1 MQHPEPTKSS
11 TPLSTGES
19 APLSASDSA
28 ATATVPAG
36 QAGPQS
42 RRELLLAMSGIA
54 ASAVVVAF
62 DSTIVSTSLPKVAQ
76 ALDGMTA
83 YAWVGTGYFLASAVS
98 IMIFGRLGDLYGRK
112 RLLLT
117 ALAIVTLSS
126 VLCGVAQTMGQ
137 LICFRV
143 FQGLGGGM
151 MMATAFAAPADLFP
165 DPRIRVRWMVL
176 ISSSFAVASGLG
188 PLLGGAVTEALGW
201 RAAFF
206 VTPLA
211 AITALILIWRFFPA
225 IQSKRTTAPSLDWLG
240 AFVLVIAVG
249 APLTGIG
256 RLSAATTGAEQL
268 WALGVIAL
276 GLAAVALLIP
286 VERRA
291 TTPIFPLRILRSREA
306 KLLNTA
312 GVMAGAVM
320 FILIFYLPLLLQDEF
335 NFSPTYA
342 GLLLTPLVAVM
353 PLGSIINGRLFSRQ
367 SEPARLMIFGSVLLG
382 LGCLLTLTF
391 SANSPAWWIVLTMS
405 TCGAGL
411 GFLLP
416 NFTLFM
422 QMLAEQR
429 DVGVASALIQTTR
442 AFGGAVGTALVGI
455 AVAKISVTMGVRI
468 GLVLC
473 VILCGLIG
481 WVCAQIHMKNVTR

>member
-1 MQHPEPTKSS
+1 MQHPDPTKPS
-11 TPLSTGES
+11 T
-19 APLSASDSA
+19 PLSASDSA
-28 ATATVPAG
+28 AAAAPPLTPTSTPAE
-36 QAGPQS
+36 QVAPKS

-62 DSTIVSTSLPKVAQ
+62 DATIVSTSLPEVAQ
-76 ALDGMTA
+76 ALDGIA
-83 YAWVGTGYFLASAVS
+83 VYAWVGTGYFLASAVS
-98 IMIFGRLGDLYGRK
+98 IMIFGRLGDLFGRK
-112 RLLLT
+112 PLLMT
-117 ALAIVTLSS
+117 ALAIVTIAS

-165 DPRIRVRWMVL
+165 DPRVRVRWMVL

-188 PLLGGAVTEALGW
+188 PVLGGAVTEALGW

-206 VTPLA
+206 ITPVA
-211 AITALILIWRFFPA
+211 ALTALYSTWRFFPT
-225 IQSKRTTAPSLDWLG
+225 IRSTRTTAPSLDWLG
-240 AFVLVIAVG
+240 AFVLAVAVG

-256 RLSAATTGAEQL
+256 RLSAATTGTEQL
-268 WALGVIAL
+268 WALGVMAL

-306 KLLNTA
+306 KLLNLA
-312 GVMAGAVM
+312 GIMAGAVM
-320 FILIFYLPLLLQDEF
+320 FILIFYMPLLLQDEF
-335 NFSPTYA
+335 NFSPTYS
-342 GLLLTPLVAVM
+342 GLLLTPLVTVM
-353 PLGSIINGRLFSRQ
+353 PLGSIINGRLFTRLG
-367 SEPARLMIFGSVLLG
+367 EPARLMVFGSVLLG
-382 LGCLLTLTF
+382 VGCLLTQTF

-405 TCGAGL
+405 ICGAGL

-442 AFGGAVGTALVGI
+442 AFGSAVGTALVGI
-455 AVAKISVTMGVRI
+455 AVAKLSVTLGVRF
-468 GLVLC
+468 GLVFC
-473 VILCGLIG
+473 VLLCGLIG
-481 WVCAQIHMKNVTR
+481 WVCSQIHMKNVAR